1 MKPSL
6 ILSSSFIVILAVL
19 TAPLSAQE
27 WTRLRGPNGQGVS
40 DARTVPVKFGEKD
53 FNWKIKLPGEGHGS
67 PVLWGNKVF
76 VVTADKETADR
87 SLVCLN
93 AATGE
98 TLWTK
103 TFKGQKYSRKHQFNH
118 YGTVTPAVDAE
129 RVYIYLGS
137 SEDCKV
143 VAVDHAGE
151 QAWEQSLGS
160 FNGNHGPGT
169 SPMLYKEM
177 VIVTHDQIPSG
188 AVYALNK
195 SDGKQRWH
203 VKRNGADNGASY
215 GVPIVYKDAD
225 GNEQLI
231 VTSKGN
237 GMTGIDPNKGE
248 VVWELGDLFHMRS
261 VAGPVIADGLLFAQC
276 GSGGTGKRFVA
287 VQPGGNGKD
296 AKLMWETKRTIPYVP
311 TPVAYDGYL
320 YTITDGGQ
328 AACYKPSE
336 SEPVWVERIGQGI
349 GFFGSPVCVNGHIY
363 AIDKQG
369 RVVVFKATPEKFE
382 LLAINELGEMS
393 YATPA
398 VAGGKMYL
406 RTLNH
411 LISVG
416 GESVN

>member
-6 ILSSSFIVILAVL
+6 ILSSSFIVILSLLAS
-19 TAPLSAQE
+19 PLLAQE

-53 FNWKIKLPGEGHGS
+53 FNWKVKLPGEGHGS
-67 PVLWGNKVF
+67 PVLWGSKVF

-87 SLVCLN
+87 TLVCLN

-98 TLWTK
+98 TLWTR
-103 TFKGQKYSRKHQFNH
+103 TFAGEKYSMHQFNH
-118 YGTVTPAVDAE
+118 YGTATPAVDAE
-129 RVYIYLGS
+129 RAYIYLGS
-137 SEDCKV
+137 DKDSKV
-143 VAVDHAGE
+143 VAVDHSGE
-151 QAWEQSLGS
+151 VKWQKSLGA
-160 FNGNHGPGT
+160 FKGNHGPST
-169 SPMLYKEM
+169 SPMLYKDL

-195 SDGKQRWH
+195 SDGKQRWQ

-215 GVPIVYKDAD
+215 GVPVVYKGAD
-225 GNEQLI
+225 GTEQLI

-237 GMTGIDPNKGE
+237 GMTGIDPTRGE
-248 VVWELGDLFHMRS
+248 VLWELGDLFHMRT
-261 VAGPVIADGLLFAQC
+261 VANPVIAGGLLFAQC

-287 VQPGGNGKD
+287 VQPSVAGNQ
-296 AKLMWETKRTIPYVP
+296 AKLVWDTKRTIPYVP

-320 YTITDGGQ
+320 YTVTDGGQ

-336 SEPVWVERIGQGI
+336 SEPVWVDRIGRGLN
-349 GFFGSPVCVNGHIY
+349 FFGSPVCVNGNIY

-398 VAGGKMYL
+398 VANGKMYL
-406 RTLNH
+406 RTLSH

-416 GESVN
+416 GESVD